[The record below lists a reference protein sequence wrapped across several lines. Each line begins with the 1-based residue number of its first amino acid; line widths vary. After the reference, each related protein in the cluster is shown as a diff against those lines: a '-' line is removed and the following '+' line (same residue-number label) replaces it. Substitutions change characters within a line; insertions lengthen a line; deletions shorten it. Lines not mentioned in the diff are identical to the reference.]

1 MLGEQQND
9 LCHTFASAQWL
20 GSVFE
25 SIEQLAGSIWLCW
38 SRILSE
44 ANVAWPVLRSAVL
57 SRLKW
62 RGSTKRENMC
72 LCR

>member
-9 LCHTFASAQWL
+9 LCHTFAASL
-20 GSVFE
+20 NGSGVFE

-44 ANVAWPVLRSAVL
+44 ANVAGRFFVRRYYRV
-57 SRLKW
+57 
-62 RGSTKRENMC
+62 
-72 LCR
+72 